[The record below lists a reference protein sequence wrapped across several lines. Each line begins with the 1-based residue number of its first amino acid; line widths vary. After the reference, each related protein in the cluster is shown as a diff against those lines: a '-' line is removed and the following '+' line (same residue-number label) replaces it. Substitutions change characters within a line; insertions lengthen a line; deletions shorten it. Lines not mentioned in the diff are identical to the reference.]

1 MNTITQTGENY
12 LRADRSVEEIVVS
25 NNRSQKTLFVYN
37 FEGVHYRIFE
47 SEKDAFKCVDG
58 DTSIKP
64 LQEFKDESALDNFLE
79 SLDIF
84 KE

>member
-1 MNTITQTGENY
+1 MNIITQISGNY
-12 LRADRSVEEIVVS
+12 LRVDRSVEEIVVS
-25 NNRSQKTLFVYN
+25 NNRSQKTFFVYN

-47 SEKDAFKCVDG
+47 SKKDAFKCADG
-58 DTSIKP
+58 NTSIKP
-64 LQEFKDESALDNFLE
+64 LQEFKDESALDSFLE